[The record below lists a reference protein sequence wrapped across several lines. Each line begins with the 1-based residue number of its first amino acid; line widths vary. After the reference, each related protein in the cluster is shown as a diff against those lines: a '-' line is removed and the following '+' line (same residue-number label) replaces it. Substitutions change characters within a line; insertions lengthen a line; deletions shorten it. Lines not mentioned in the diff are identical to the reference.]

1 MAHSFILRFFLTLW
15 IVPPLLVA
23 SCRFRETTSSLVL
36 GGYITSA
43 SHFQSP
49 RAFLLLDVKICSCGA
64 VWSDPTMN
72 VLQICSVICSFVSLL
87 LFLISLCSNYWVV
100 NSTVHAGLWRYCV
113 LNACSLFGMK
123 LGAAGHAVR
132 AFMLLGMIAGAVSF
146 FGLCSS
152 FFKSKVS
159 SMSLIKTSAN
169 ASILA
174 ALCVMI
180 AMAIFTGASS
190 APGFVYGW
198 SFIFGW
204 ASFPLFLITGVVTNL
219 SRSRS

>member
-1 MAHSFILRFFLTLW
+1 MIQLLPCHNGTLFHFKVLSHTVDSSSVARSFLQ
-15 IVPPLLVA
+15 VP
-23 SCRFRETTSSLVL
+23 RNYKFI
-36 GGYITSA
+36 G
-43 SHFQSP
+43 P
-49 RAFLLLDVKICSCGA
+49 RRIYCFCI
-64 VWSDPTMN
+64 
-72 VLQICSVICSFVSLL
+72 SFPKPQGT
-87 LFLISLCSNYWVV
+87 FVV
-100 NSTVHAGLWRYCV
+100 GCE
-113 LNACSLFGMK
+113 
-123 LGAAGHAVR
+123 AAGHAVR
-132 AFMLLGMIAGAVSF
+132 AFMLLGLIAGAVSF
-146 FGLCSS
+146 FGLCTS

>member
-1 MAHSFILRFFLTLW
+1 MIQLLPCHNGTLFHFKVLSHTVDSSSVARSFLQVPRNYKFIGPRRIYCFCISFPKPQGTFVVGCEDLFLWRCLVRSHHECPADLLRGLLFFQPSA
-15 IVPPLLVA
+15 VPYIPLLK
-23 SCRFRETTSSLVL
+23 L
-36 GGYITSA
+36 
-43 SHFQSP
+43 
-49 RAFLLLDVKICSCGA
+49 
-64 VWSDPTMN
+64 
-72 VLQICSVICSFVSLL
+72 
-87 LFLISLCSNYWVV
+87 
-100 NSTVHAGLWRYCV
+100 
-113 LNACSLFGMK
+113 

-132 AFMLLGMIAGAVSF
+132 AFMLLGLIAGAVSF
-146 FGLCSS
+146 FGLCTS